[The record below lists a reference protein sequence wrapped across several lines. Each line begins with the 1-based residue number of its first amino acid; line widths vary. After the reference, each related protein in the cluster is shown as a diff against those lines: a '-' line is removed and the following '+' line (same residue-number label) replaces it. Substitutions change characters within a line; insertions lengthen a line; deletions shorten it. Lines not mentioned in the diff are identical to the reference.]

1 METFLFQSC
10 YLVTDYKDT
19 LKKCEQD
26 PENYRATVYLNN
38 FDLPQG
44 STMYAIL
51 IQIQNYLKSYV
62 MIISIWNTVQWN
74 KDALKGTTVP
84 WTTCNLLFS

>member
-44 STMYAIL
+44 STMYVIY
-51 IQIQNYLKSYV
+51 IPHSNSK
-62 MIISIWNTVQWN
+62 
-74 KDALKGTTVP
+74 
-84 WTTCNLLFS
+84 LFEVVCYDYINMKYSSME

>member
-1 METFLFQSC
+1 MLDYSLWVVEAVLMETFLFQSC

-44 STMYAIL
+44 STMYAI
-51 IQIQNYLKSYV
+51 
-62 MIISIWNTVQWN
+62 
-74 KDALKGTTVP
+74 
-84 WTTCNLLFS
+84 

>member
-1 METFLFQSC
+1 MDTVLFQSC

-38 FDLPQG
+38 FNLPQG
-44 STMYAIL
+44 ATMYVI
-51 IQIQNYLKSYV
+51 
-62 MIISIWNTVQWN
+62 
-74 KDALKGTTVP
+74 
-84 WTTCNLLFS
+84 